1 MAFNPL
7 SALTGGTLAEICAN
21 PDNRKIVIDLMNE
34 AKTIGEKLGA
44 NFRLSIEKRIKGAE
58 AVGNHKTSMLQD
70 LEARRPM
77 EIDAIVTAVQELG
90 KITNTPTTVLDLI
103 SSLLR
108 QKIDYI
114 KTSNL
119 NKIN

>member
-1 MAFNPL
+1 
-7 SALTGGTLAEICAN
+7 
-21 PDNRKIVIDLMNE
+21 MNE

-108 QKIDYI
+108 QKI
-114 KTSNL
+114 SVLGL
-119 NKIN
+119 N